1 MESIFFIRLYKLK
14 PQDFESII
22 ENIKEEMRMKLP
34 SSSATN
40 LNKENLT
47 HMITMND
54 FTKKEIDNML
64 ELMALLKDARR
75 VNAIPQLF
83 KNKTV
88 AMIFEAGS
96 TRTRVSFETAAT
108 LLGGHA
114 IFLSR
119 RDIHLGEK
127 ESVEDTARVLS
138 RMCDIIVARTNSG
151 ETTKAL
157 AAISTVPVINAL
169 DCVYHPTQMLADLFT
184 IKEHLPKGKKM
195 TDLTLA
201 FMGDATDVCRSL
213 LLTCTKYGMNFKQ
226 IGPKKYHMEKEWLE
240 LADRNCAETG
250 ATYELTE
257 DVSKVSECNI
267 IYGDSFYWTT
277 QLDEKDERLAIFMP
291 DYVITEELMNRAAPD
306 AILMH
311 CLPANDKEEV
321 TREALEGDR
330 SVAFD
335 QAENRLTAQMAILV
349 YFTHKYDIK
358 PSQERL
364 KYHRDRINSL
374 LKKL

>member
-1 MESIFFIRLYKLK
+1 
-14 PQDFESII
+14 
-22 ENIKEEMRMKLP
+22 MKLP

-40 LNKENLT
+40 LEKKNMR

-54 FTKKEIDNML
+54 FTRKEMDDML
-64 ELMALLKDARR
+64 ALMSLLKEARR
-75 VNAIPQLF
+75 DNAVPKLF
-83 KNKTV
+83 KNKSL

-114 IFLSR
+114 LFLSP
-119 RDIHLGEK
+119 RDIHLGAK
-127 ESVEDTARVLS
+127 ESIDDTARVLS
-138 RMCDIIVARTNSG
+138 RMCDIIMARTNDG
-151 ETTKAL
+151 ATTEAL
-157 AAISTVPVINAL
+157 TQMSTVPVINGL
-169 DCVYHPTQMLADLFT
+169 DCVYHPTQMLADIFT
-184 IKEHLPKGKKM
+184 MMEHMPEGKELS
-195 TDLTLA
+195 DLTVA

-226 IGPKKYHMEKEWLE
+226 IGPKKYQMQEEWLKV
-240 LADRNCAETG
+240 ADKNCAETG
-250 ATYELTE
+250 ATYEITD
-257 DVSKVSECNI
+257 DVSKVSECDV

-277 QLDEKDERLAIFMP
+277 QLDEKEERLAAFMP
-291 DYVITEELMNRAAPD
+291 DYVITKKLMENAAPG

-321 TREALEGDR
+321 TREALEGTN

-349 YFTHKYDIK
+349 YFTHKYNNE
-358 PSQERL
+358 PSKETVL
-364 KYHRDRINSL
+364 YHKDRIEGFLGNL
-374 LKKL
+374 